1 MAPSKPEVIQQ
12 KQRDAASKLDVIVVG
27 AGLGGLG
34 AAISILLEGHNVQI
48 LEVAAEI
55 GEIGAGI
62 QCLPNSTRVLIS
74 WGLEDA
80 LSKLATT
87 PRLCN
92 MIGWKGQKIS
102 EMDFH
107 EYEAQC
113 GTPFWDFHRAN
124 LHMALLER
132 AIELGAKLTTNSR
145 VVDIEY
151 ESSGDSTRAIAVCSD
166 GKRHMADLVVGA
178 DGINSK
184 CREILLGHEDPP
196 LLTGDLAYRLLLD
209 TEQMVKDPELRSFVE
224 DPQVNYWI
232 GPDAHAGTVNCL
244 LHPHYETDKIQS
256 TTFCVAANCST
267 WSFLSPTTCPQV
279 PTLSPATSK
288 RCARSTQ
295 TGTHASPNSLPYVK
309 TSSSG
314 VS

>member
-1 MAPSKPEVIQQ
+1 M
-12 KQRDAASKLDVIVVG
+12 
-27 AGLGGLG
+27 
-34 AAISILLEGHNVQI
+34 LEGHNVQI

-62 QCLPNSTRVLIS
+62 QCLPNSTRVLMS
-74 WGLEDA
+74 WGLEEV
-80 LSKLATT
+80 LSRYATT

-102 EMDFH
+102 DMDFH

-132 AIELGAKLTTNSR
+132 AIELGAKLTTNTR
-145 VVDIEY
+145 VVDVEY
-151 ESSGDSTRAIAVCSD
+151 EPSGDSTRAIALCANKKSYV
-166 GKRHMADLVVGA
+166 ADLVVGA

-209 TEQMVKDPELRSFVE
+209 TEQMMLDPDLRNFVE
-224 DPQVNYWI
+224 DPQVNYWM
-232 GPDAHAGTVNCL
+232 GPDAHAGM
-244 LHPHYETDKIQS
+244 HEI
-256 TTFCVAANCST
+256 
-267 WSFLSPTTCPQV
+267 
-279 PTLSPATSK
+279 
-288 RCARSTQ
+288 
-295 TGTHASPNSLPYVK
+295 THLRHRDVDESQ
-309 TSSSG
+309 
-314 VS
+314 

>member
-1 MAPSKPEVIQQ
+1 
-12 KQRDAASKLDVIVVG
+12 
-27 AGLGGLG
+27 LG

-80 LSKLATT
+80 LSKYATT

-102 EMDFH
+102 DMDFH

-145 VVDIEY
+145 VVDVEY
-151 ESSGDSTRAIAVCSD
+151 EPSSASTRAIAICAN
-166 GKRHMADLVVGA
+166 GERHTADLVVGA

-184 CREILLGHEDPP
+184 CREILLGHDDPP

-209 TEQMVKDPELRSFVE
+209 TEQMMQDPVLKSFVE

-232 GPDAHAGTVNCL
+232 GPDAHAGMHISAL
-244 LHPHYETDKIQS
+244 S
-256 TTFCVAANCST
+256 VA
-267 WSFLSPTTCPQV
+267 
-279 PTLSPATSK
+279 
-288 RCARSTQ
+288 
-295 TGTHASPNSLPYVK
+295 
-309 TSSSG
+309 SG
-314 VS
+314 A

>member
-1 MAPSKPEVIQQ
+1 M
-12 KQRDAASKLDVIVVG
+12 
-27 AGLGGLG
+27 
-34 AAISILLEGHNVQI
+34 LLEGHNVHI
-48 LEVAAEI
+48 LEVASEI

-80 LSKLATT
+80 LSKLATS

-92 MIGWKGQKIS
+92 MIGWKGNKIS
-102 EMDFH
+102 DMDFH

-124 LHMALLER
+124 LHMALLKR
-132 AIELGAKLTTNSR
+132 AVELGAILTTNSR
-145 VVDIEY
+145 VVDVEY
-151 ESSGDSTRAIAVCSD
+151 QSSEDTTRATAVCAD
-166 GKRHMADLVVGA
+166 GSRYQADLVVGA

-209 TEQMVKDPELRSFVE
+209 TEQMMEDPDLRHFVE

-232 GPDAHAGTVNCL
+232 GPDAHAG
-244 LHPHYETDKIQS
+244 
-256 TTFCVAANCST
+256 
-267 WSFLSPTTCPQV
+267 LS
-279 PTLSPATSK
+279 A
-288 RCARSTQ
+288 
-295 TGTHASPNSLPYVK
+295 
-309 TSSSG
+309 
-314 VS
+314 

>member
-1 MAPSKPEVIQQ
+1 M
-12 KQRDAASKLDVIVVG
+12 
-27 AGLGGLG
+27 
-34 AAISILLEGHNVQI
+34 HI
-48 LEVAAEI
+48 LEVASEI

-80 LSKLATT
+80 LSEFATS

-92 MIGWKGQKIS
+92 MIGWKGKKIS
-102 EMDFH
+102 DMDFH
-107 EYEAQC
+107 EYEAHC

-124 LHMALLER
+124 LHMVLLER
-132 AIELGAKLTTNSR
+132 AVELGAKLTTNSR

-151 ESSGDSTRAIAVCSD
+151 EPSGDQTRAIAVCEN
-166 GKRHMADLVVGA
+166 GKRYAADLVVGA

-209 TEQMVKDPELRSFVE
+209 TEQMMKDPELRSFVE

-232 GPDAHAGTVNCL
+232 GPDAHAGKLHSFVSVLQQLTGCSQLCL
-244 LHPHYETDKIQS
+244 AWRQAFQHGPSRSRRY
-256 TTFCVAANCST
+256 
-267 WSFLSPTTCPQV
+267 
-279 PTLSPATSK
+279 
-288 RCARSTQ
+288 ARRRQ
-295 TGTHASPNSLPYVK
+295 YPRWQR
-309 TSSSG
+309 
-314 VS
+314 